1 MGKSSGMSVGK
12 PTRRQSWL
20 RVIIGLA
27 LIAVACYSVWK
38 NQQPG
43 NVPANVE
50 EGDSQQVER
59 KLPESQ
65 PSPAEIAEKPAPAEA
80 SPTRKAQQPPAEES
94 PARTIVRDLT
104 IRDLD
109 GNVAYEGD
117 IDLTDTLARIRDGER
132 LRFRNDGS
140 TFENRERRLP
150 RQPSGYY
157 KEYVHP
163 TDGLD
168 GPGPQRVVIGK
179 EGEVYYTADHYRTFQ
194 RVDAD
199 E

>member
-1 MGKSSGMSVGK
+1 MGNSSGMSVGK

-38 NQQPG
+38 SQQPG
-43 NVPANVE
+43 NVPAKVE
-50 EGDSQQVER
+50 DSGSQQVEW

-65 PSPAEIAEKPAPAEA
+65 PMPLEVAVKPA
-80 SPTRKAQQPPAEES
+80 SAEES
-94 PARTIVRDLT
+94 PARTIVRDQT

-109 GNVAYEGD
+109 GNVADEGD
-117 IDLTDTLARIRDGER
+117 IDLTDTLARIRDGQR

-150 RQPSGYY
+150 QKPAGYY

-163 TDGLD
+163 TEGLD

-179 EGEVYYTADHYRTFQ
+179 EGEVYYTADHYRTF
-194 RVDAD
+194 VKV
-199 E
+199 ESP

>member
-1 MGKSSGMSVGK
+1 MGNSSGMSMGK

-43 NVPANVE
+43 NAPAKVGSGWN
-50 EGDSQQVER
+50 EGEI
-59 KLPESQ
+59 KLPDSQ
-65 PSPAEIAEKPAPAEA
+65 PSSPAEVAEKPAPAKV

-94 PARTIVRDLT
+94 PTRTIVRNQT

-117 IDLTDTLARIRDGER
+117 IDLTNTLARIKDGQR

-150 RQPSGYY
+150 RKPSGYY

-163 TDGLD
+163 TEGLD

-179 EGEVYYTADHYRTFQ
+179 EGEVYYTADHYKTFLK
-194 RVDAD
+194 V
-199 E
+199 ESP

>member
-1 MGKSSGMSVGK
+1 MGNSSGMSAGK

-20 RVIIGLA
+20 RIVIGVA

-43 NVPANVE
+43 NRPAKVE
-50 EGDSQQVER
+50 DGETQQVER

-65 PSPAEIAEKPAPAEA
+65 PPPVEVAEKPAPAKA
-80 SPTRKAQQPPAEES
+80 SPTKKVKEPPAEES
-94 PARTIVRDLT
+94 PTRTIVRDQT

-117 IDLTDTLARIRDGER
+117 IDLTNTLARIRAGDR

-150 RQPSGYY
+150 RKPSGYY
-157 KEYVHP
+157 KEYVHL
-163 TDGLD
+163 TEGLD
-168 GPGPQRVVIGK
+168 GPGPQRVVVGK
-179 EGEVYYTADHYRTFQ
+179 EGETYYTADHYRTFLK
-194 RVDAD
+194 V
-199 E
+199 ESP

>member
-1 MGKSSGMSVGK
+1 MGKTSGVSPGK

-20 RVIIGLA
+20 RVVIGLA

-38 NQQPG
+38 NQQP
-43 NVPANVE
+43 ANPPRKI
-50 EGDSQQVER
+50 EGGWQEGQY
-59 KLPESQ
+59 KLPQ
-65 PSPAEIAEKPAPAEA
+65 SPPAVVEKPTPAEA
-80 SPTRKAQQPPAEES
+80 PPTTKVKEPASEES
-94 PARTIVRDLT
+94 PARTIIRDQT

-117 IDLTDTLARIRDGER
+117 IDLTATLARIRAGER

-150 RQPSGYY
+150 RKPSGHY

-163 TDGLD
+163 TEELD
-168 GPGPQRVVIGK
+168 GPGPQRVIIGK
-179 EGEVYYTADHYRTFQ
+179 QGEVYYTADHYQTFLK
-194 RVDAD
+194 V
-199 E
+199 ESP